1 MRMKKPLDDLSHCHL
16 SSMSL
21 FDLGKPKR
29 YFVNLTGWTIL
40 FVLALI
46 TGTALISLSS
56 YRAILRQE
64 KINLRNVSIALS
76 AQVRTAA
83 STVDYVLS
91 ELQREVLRTSDNAGM
106 PANLEYLKRINLGS
120 HYGLAVSAFD
130 LNGNVLASTFA
141 HDPLWAPGPDS
152 VRGKTTNGIPD
163 RSFQVSSTAADPDTG
178 RSVLNFTHP
187 LVDASGHTIGTLLA
201 QLDSRYFQEIFA
213 SISLGESGAVTLLN
227 RDGAT
232 LLGGPGFPREAAHA
246 FSQTP
251 LFQRYLR
258 TDGHGAFEGVSAADG
273 EDRIYGY
280 DSVEGYPLLIVT
292 ELKKSEALSFWMA
305 RLQTTAFFVSLLC
318 LTACFLSWRTYRDR
332 QQQAS
337 LLGKLASSE
346 DRLTQNT
353 AYLKKILNSIQ
364 NPVWVLDSQHQFVL
378 LNEAFSRLVGRRHED
393 LLGRHESEALNTEQS
408 ADKQPDYGTIRIDQI
423 PRDAEINILD
433 ARGETHTMIK
443 LVSVLPDA
451 EGQTQTVSVLT
462 DITARKKA
470 EMRLAYI
477 AAFDPLTGLANQ
489 GQFRRILEAQIL
501 QAGSEN
507 ERLGVV
513 VISLQRLQEIVELMG
528 HTAGD
533 DALKQASD
541 MLGEFLPSTH
551 CIARVNSNEFAVLVK
566 PGGEA
571 LPLRKLVDAL
581 YGSLSSHF
589 YILGQEFYLGPAIGI
604 ALFPEDGK
612 GADELLRLADIAK
625 QRASL
630 DGKGP
635 IHFFSEAANTHL
647 KERLSIERHLRRALS
662 FQEFR
667 VFYQPKVEIGS
678 GLIVGF
684 EALLRWFS
692 PILGEVP
699 PAKFIPI
706 AESTGLILPIGAWV
720 MEQACQHASS
730 WSEQFGKTVK
740 VAVNLSL
747 RQFSQGDLLQ
757 VIKQHGEACGLN
769 SDSLELEITES
780 TVMSRAHEVVAL
792 MTEIRALGI
801 TLSIDDFGTGYS
813 SLAHLKQF
821 PVQRLKIDRSFIQD
835 LGRDEDSTAIVRS
848 IIELGHGLKLR
859 VLAEGVETAE
869 QLDMLKEMSC
879 DEYQGYLFS
888 YPVPAAAVPILLRE
902 NWPLP

>member
-1 MRMKKPLDDLSHCHL
+1 MGMNKPLGSLSRGHL

-29 YFVNLTGWTIL
+29 YIVNLTGWTIL

-46 TGTALISLSS
+46 VGTALISLSS

-83 STVDYVLS
+83 STVDYVLL
-91 ELQREVLRTSDNAGM
+91 ELQREVLRTSDSPGM
-106 PANLEYLKRINLGS
+106 PANLEYLKRINFGS
-120 HYGLAVSAFD
+120 HYGFAVAAFD

-152 VRGKTTNGIPD
+152 GRGKTTNGVPD
-163 RSFQVSSTAADPDTG
+163 RSFHVSSTAVDPDTG
-178 RSVLNFTHP
+178 RGVLNFTRP
-187 LVDASGHTIGTLLA
+187 LLDASGHTIGTLLA
-201 QLDSRYFQEIFA
+201 ELDSRYFQEIFA

-227 RDGAT
+227 RDGAA
-232 LLGGPGFPREAAHA
+232 LLGGPGFPREAAYA
-246 FSQTP
+246 FLQTP

-258 TDGHGAFEGVSAADG
+258 TDGHGAFEVVSLADG

-280 DSVEGYPLLIVT
+280 DSVEGYPLLVVA

-318 LTACFLSWRTYRDR
+318 LTACFLSWRTHRDR

-337 LLGKLASSE
+337 LLEKLESSE
-346 DRLTQNT
+346 DRLSQNT

-364 NPVWVLDSQHQFVL
+364 NPVWVLDSRHQFVL
-378 LNEAFSRLVGRRHED
+378 LNEAFSRLVGRHHED
-393 LLGRHESEALNTEQS
+393 LLGRHESEALNTKQA
-408 ADKQPDYGTIRIDQI
+408 ADKQADYGNIRTDQI
-423 PRDAEINILD
+423 ARDVEINILD

-443 LVSVLPDA
+443 LVSVLADA

-501 QAGSEN
+501 QSGSRN

-528 HTAGD
+528 HAAGD

-541 MLGEFLPSTH
+541 MLGEFLPATH

-566 PGGEA
+566 PGDEA

-581 YGSLSSHF
+581 YGSLSNHF

-612 GADELLRLADIAK
+612 GVDELLRLADIAK

-635 IHFFSEAANTHL
+635 IHFFSEATNTQL

-692 PILGEVP
+692 PILGEVS

-757 VIKQHGEACGLN
+757 VIKKHGEACGLN

-792 MTEIRALGI
+792 MTEIRTLGI

-821 PVQRLKIDRSFIQD
+821 PVQCLKIDRSFIQD
-835 LGRDEDSTAIVRS
+835 LGRDEESTAIVRS